1 MQRVITWKTNWWIL
15 EFPERLAHHTLKHKH
30 THIYTTQNTKFL
42 IEKHSIHTSTNR
54 KEITSSLKRRRRR
67 GELKSSN
74 KLEWKR
80 DESLW
85 KVGEEEGA
93 ANRRGGR
100 ALNSFRWTR
109 LLPLPLPIPWDKLVE
124 PACLRITSQRYT
136 GRLQRNPVQP
146 SPPLLPFCQSSS
158 LPRKLATGSPPSPPL
173 SRARPPFPRP
183 PFPAKKSPFVHPPL
197 LLFPLLLVNQLI
209 PPLFFNLI
217 GKEKGGGWYLAW
229 FPWSKREKE
238 KGGVFD
244 SRRS

>member
-1 MQRVITWKTNWWIL
+1 MQRLITWKTNWWIL

-146 SPPLLPFCQSSS
+146 LPSPPFLPELQPPAKIGNRLSPLSSPFKSSTAFSSS
-158 LPRKLATGSPPSPPL
+158 AFSREKKPIRPSTPPLSPPSCQSINP
-173 SRARPPFPRP
+173 S
-183 PFPAKKSPFVHPPL
+183 V
-197 LLFPLLLVNQLI
+197 
-209 PPLFFNLI
+209 
-217 GKEKGGGWYLAW
+217 
-229 FPWSKREKE
+229 
-238 KGGVFD
+238 VF
-244 SRRS
+244 